1 MKVKDSV
8 LAELKAIEMAHD
20 VTVIHAIESG
30 SRSWGFPSP
39 DSDYDVRF
47 IYVHKKDWYLQVH
60 PERDVIEVPISD
72 ELDIVGWDVKK
83 AMELAA
89 KGNVVVHEWLN
100 TPIVY
105 QSNQSLYEK
114 LIKVMDLSFKP
125 QAAYYHYR
133 AMAKSAWKDIKDQD
147 EVKLKRFFYFMR
159 ALLSARWI
167 LQKNTMPS
175 VEFGYLLANT
185 GFSPDMADKVKDLI
199 GIKSGLNESEC
210 IAIDEGLLAYVE
222 TLFVALENNFPK
234 KSKQAEIDWNHEFSI
249 YLNGVMDSEFS
260 K

>member
-1 MKVKDSV
+1 MENEIKIKDSV
-8 LAELKAIEMAHD
+8 LAELKAIEAAHD
-20 VTVIHAIESG
+20 VIVIHAIESG

-72 ELDIVGWDVKK
+72 ELDIAGWDLKK
-83 AMELAA
+83 AMQLAA

-105 QSNQSLYEK
+105 QSHENLYEK
-114 LIKVMDLSFKP
+114 MMKVMDLSFKP

-133 AMAKSAWKDIKDQD
+133 SMAKSAWKDIKGQN

-159 ALLSARWI
+159 SLLSARWI

-175 VEFGYLLANT
+175 VEFGYLIAHT
-185 GFSPDMADKVKDLI
+185 GFSADMADKVKDLVT
-199 GIKSGLNESEC
+199 IKSGLNESEC
-210 IAIDEGLLAYVE
+210 TVIDADLLAYVE
-222 TLFVALENNFPK
+222 TLFVALEDNFPQGA
-234 KSKQAEIDWNHEFSI
+234 KQVEIDWNHEFR
-249 YLNGVMDSEFS
+249 LFLKCG
-260 K
+260 

>member
-1 MKVKDSV
+1 MENEIEVKDSV
-8 LAELKAIEMAHD
+8 LADLKAIEAAHD

-114 LIKVMDLSFKP
+114 LMKVMDLSFKP

-133 AMAKSAWKDIKDQD
+133 AMSKSAWKDIKGQD
-147 EVKLKRFFYFMR
+147 EVKFRDLEDVSTF
-159 ALLSARWI
+159 
-167 LQKNTMPS
+167 QK
-175 VEFGYLLANT
+175 VL
-185 GFSPDMADKVKDLI
+185 FSHAVFSFAHLFKTPKNKGVYYKNYSPPNLIADIIVSNQVFLI
-199 GIKSGLNESEC
+199 
-210 IAIDEGLLAYVE
+210 
-222 TLFVALENNFPK
+222 
-234 KSKQAEIDWNHEFSI
+234 
-249 YLNGVMDSEFS
+249 
-260 K
+260 